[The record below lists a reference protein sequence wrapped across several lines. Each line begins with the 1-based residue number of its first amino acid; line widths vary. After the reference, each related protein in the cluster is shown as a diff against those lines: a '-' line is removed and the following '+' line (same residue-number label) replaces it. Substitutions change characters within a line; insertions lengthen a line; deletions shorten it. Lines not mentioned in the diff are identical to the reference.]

1 MNIILSTIQ
10 IILSLIL
17 STLIFLQ
24 AQGRNENNS
33 NILSSSGSEKRGWE
47 KMMFNLTIII
57 TLLFL
62 ISSIAQLTY

>member
-1 MNIILSTIQ
+1 MNIVLSIIQ
-10 IILSLIL
+10 IFLSLIL

-47 KMMFNLTIII
+47 KMMFNLTIFI

-62 ISSIAQLTY
+62 ISSIVQLTY

>member
-1 MNIILSTIQ
+1 MKTTFSIIQ

-33 NILSSSGSEKRGWE
+33 NILSSTGSEKRGWE
-47 KMMFNLTIII
+47 KMMFNLTIFI
-57 TLLFL
+57 TFLFL
-62 ISSIAQLTY
+62 TSSIVQLIY

>member
-1 MNIILSTIQ
+1 MNIVLSTIQ

-47 KMMFNLTIII
+47 KMMFNLTIFI

>member
-1 MNIILSTIQ
+1 MNIVLSTIQ

-47 KMMFNLTIII
+47 KMMFNLTIFI
-57 TLLFL
+57 TFLFL